1 MSCFTGV
8 PVKGTYHDKTTV
20 FCYLLDV
27 TSATDFPV
35 INSITVL
42 LASIAVNTPAR
53 MKMAPRYPISVSFSC
68 RKMKEKIAA
77 KIGSREDRNPV
88 FIGVDILL
96 HNSLYNESVS

>member
-1 MSCFTGV
+1 MTRQRI
-8 PVKGTYHDKTTV
+8 

-53 MKMAPRYPISVSFSC
+53 MKMAPRYPIFVSFSC
-68 RKMKEKIAA
+68 RKMKEKNRC
-77 KIGSREDRNPV
+77 KDR
-88 FIGVDILL
+88 FQGEQKSGILRCCILL

>member
-1 MSCFTGV
+1 MTRQRI
-8 PVKGTYHDKTTV
+8 

-77 KIGSREDRNPV
+77 KIGSRENRNPV
-88 FIGVDILL
+88 FSGVVYCCTTVCTT
-96 HNSLYNESVS
+96 NP

>member
-8 PVKGTYHDKTTV
+8 SVKGTYQDKTTD
-20 FCYLLDV
+20 FLLSLDV

-42 LASIAVNTPAR
+42 FGIDSGKHSCKNENGPE
-53 MKMAPRYPISVSFSC
+53 ISHL
-68 RKMKEKIAA
+68 
-77 KIGSREDRNPV
+77 RELLMQEDEGKNRCKDR
-88 FIGVDILL
+88 FQGEQESGILRCCILL